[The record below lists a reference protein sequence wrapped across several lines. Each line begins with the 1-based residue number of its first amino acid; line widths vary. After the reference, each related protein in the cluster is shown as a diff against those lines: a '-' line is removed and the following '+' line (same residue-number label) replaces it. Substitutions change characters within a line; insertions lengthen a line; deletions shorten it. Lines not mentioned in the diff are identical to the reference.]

1 MAVKTTAV
9 PSAIPDPGD
18 SSGLEDDVIQKK
30 MNDFA
35 FRYYDTVLKIE
46 KAKKSAVERGLG
58 QSHSSFVIKNES
70 TGTGGQ
76 DPDIGAVVGTDLRRK
91 VADNI
96 KHIVTPDAQ
105 NQLDYS
111 LYKAKVD
118 ALYSQFPDLGI
129 SDKIWVLFQLGA
141 QFLVSSVEDKDVL
154 VKFPGQAAHE
164 IGLDKHPKEMDEV
177 LKMDLG
183 TSV

>member
-1 MAVKTTAV
+1 M
-9 PSAIPDPGD
+9 
-18 SSGLEDDVIQKK
+18 
-30 MNDFA
+30 
-35 FRYYDTVLKIE
+35 
-46 KAKKSAVERGLG
+46 
-58 QSHSSFVIKNES
+58 
-70 TGTGGQ
+70 
-76 DPDIGAVVGTDLRRK
+76 VGTELRKK

-105 NQLDYS
+105 KQLDYS

-164 IGLDKHPKEMDEV
+164 IGLDKHPKEMV
-177 LKMDLG
+177 CQFVKCVFSNLPLHGAVVWCIVYRPYSSIFICQIASSKWRKGVCYARL
-183 TSV
+183 SSQ